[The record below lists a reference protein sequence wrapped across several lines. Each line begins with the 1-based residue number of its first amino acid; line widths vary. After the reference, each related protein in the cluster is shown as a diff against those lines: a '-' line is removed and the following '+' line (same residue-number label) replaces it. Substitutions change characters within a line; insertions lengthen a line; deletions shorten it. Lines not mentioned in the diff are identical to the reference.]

1 MTVGDTYV
9 WCPPGTVKDHLWI
22 VISDPA
28 VHDGKCVVV
37 NLTES
42 LHGEHSF
49 TLTPGQHLYTYKDSD
64 VNFGDAFLTSDAE
77 VQTYVAAGAAKPHD
91 PMDPAIISEIIER
104 AKKPHPAFGPYL
116 IKYLP

>member
-28 VHDGKCVVV
+28 AHGGKCVVI

-42 LHGEHSF
+42 SHGDYSF
-49 TLTPGQHLYTYKDSD
+49 TLKPGQHRYIYKDSD
-64 VNFGDAFLTSDAE
+64 VNFGDAFLTSETE
-77 VQTYVAAGAAKPHD
+77 VQCYVSIGSAKPHD
-91 PMDPAIISEIIER
+91 PMDPAIVSEIIKR
-104 AKKPHPAFGPYL
+104 AKVPHPAFGRTL
-116 IKYLP
+116 VKYLR